1 MRQFNR
7 KYRLLQRLFSMG
19 ASCAYIVYCGYG
31 PQMQESAMPAIAAS
45 ETKYNLQIRRIISFA
60 GMDLRLF
67 AG

>member
-19 ASCAYIVYCGYG
+19 ASCAYIVYREYG
-31 PQMQESAMPAIAAS
+31 PQIQEPAIAAI